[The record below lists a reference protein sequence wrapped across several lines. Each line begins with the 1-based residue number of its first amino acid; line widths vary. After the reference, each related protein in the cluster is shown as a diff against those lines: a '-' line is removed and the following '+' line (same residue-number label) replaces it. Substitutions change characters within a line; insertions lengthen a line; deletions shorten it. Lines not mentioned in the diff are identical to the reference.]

1 MFEWSQNHTD
11 TWTQQSQA
19 MAFEIKWSF
28 VLESVI
34 VLHVYGWNGK
44 QIHLISITAKEYS
57 MRLFFEYT
65 NTRAELKNH
74 FLVEKGSKICSLKN
88 FTQIQFGNV
97 LLVKMRCRALHVY
110 IGNKWSL
117 ANIEAAAVLRI
128 RFNDVRLIF
137 TTVNFFTCVFVWM
150 KMPPEKKHSNWK
162 MSLKVDNT

>member
-1 MFEWSQNHTD
+1 MNEVKITLTLEHSNHKLWPLKSNEASFWRVSLYCMF
-11 TWTQQSQA
+11 
-19 MAFEIKWSF
+19 MVGI
-28 VLESVI
+28 
-34 VLHVYGWNGK
+34 GK
-44 QIHLISITAKEYS
+44 QTHLSSITVKEYN

-65 NTRAELKNH
+65 NTRAELKND

-117 ANIEAAAVLRI
+117 ANIEAVRPI

-137 TTVNFFTCVFVWM
+137 TTVKFFTCVFVWM